1 MIKWRKDK
9 NGTLYLY
16 AISFLI
22 SAVWGLLIP
31 AIPIHALR
39 HGATQ
44 FELGLIGSAAP
55 LTYAI
60 FTIALGRLWG
70 QGSKKK
76 PIVTFF
82 LLHSAV
88 CLLYF
93 YVKTPGE
100 MILLRLFEGF
110 SWSLFWPPVEVLI
123 TKEKT
128 EGEQGVV
135 SVFGVSWSSG
145 GILGA
150 FLSSFALQLKNIAD
164 VFLAVAFLPFC
175 LAFTSMLLIKDE
187 IDIDAVKKKVKTSLK
202 ETASLKTAWTLAF
215 LYASCQGMILA
226 LYPAYAE
233 IKLMPDFTIGLTI
246 FLLMTG
252 RTLAFAFFNKIKR
265 VSPSKIGSI
274 LLALGS
280 LPLAL
285 TTDARIVF
293 PCSIAVGFGAGL
305 LYSESFNEV
314 MKGDAETRG
323 RRAGIFEGI
332 IGIGNISPVAG
343 GYLAEILLNAPYI
356 LNSAIAA
363 IVFTALG
370 LQSIGKNSAREKGQR
385 RLQKT

>member
-1 MIKWRKDK
+1 MVKWRKNK
-9 NGTLYLY
+9 NGVLYLY
-16 AISFLI
+16 AISFLV

-31 AIPIHALR
+31 AIPIYALQL
-39 HGATQ
+39 GATQ

-55 LTYAI
+55 ITYAF
-60 FTIALGRLWG
+60 FTIVLGRLWG
-70 QGSKKK
+70 RGSRKK
-76 PIVTFF
+76 PIVVF
-82 LLHSAV
+82 LLLYSAV

-93 YVKTPGE
+93 YVKSPGE

-128 EGEQGVV
+128 EREQGVV
-135 SVFGVSWSSG
+135 SGFGVSWSSG

-150 FLSSFALQLKNIAD
+150 FLSSFALQLKDIVD
-164 VFLAVAFLPFC
+164 VFLAVTVLPLC

-187 IDIDAVKKKVKTSLK
+187 VDVGAVESGVKTSSK
-202 ETASLKTAWTLAF
+202 EAVSLKTAWVLIL
-215 LYASCQGMILA
+215 LYASCQGMILS

-233 IKLMPDFTIGLTI
+233 IKLMPDFAIGLTL
-246 FLLMTG
+246 FFLMTG
-252 RTLAFAFFNKIKR
+252 RTLAFAFFNKIKAF
-265 VSPSKIGSI
+265 SPSKIGSI
-274 LLALGS
+274 LLASGS
-280 LPLAL
+280 LPLAFI
-285 TTDARIVF
+285 TDVKIVF
-293 PCSIAVGFGAGL
+293 PCSIAFGFGAGL
-305 LYSESFNEV
+305 LYSESFSEV

-363 IVFTALG
+363 LVFTTLV
-370 LQSIGKNSAREKGQR
+370 LQSIGKKRK
-385 RLQKT
+385 K

>member
-1 MIKWRKDK
+1 MIKWRKNK
-9 NGTLYLY
+9 NGILYLY

-22 SAVWGLLIP
+22 SAVCGLLIP
-31 AIPIHALR
+31 AIPIHAL
-39 HGATQ
+39 HLGATQ

-55 LTYAI
+55 LTYAF
-60 FTIALGRLWG
+60 FTVALGRLWDR
-70 QGSKKK
+70 GSRKK

-82 LLHSAV
+82 LLYSAV

-93 YVKTPGE
+93 YVKSPGE

-128 EGEQGVV
+128 EREQGVV
-135 SVFGVSWSSG
+135 SAFCVSWSSG

-164 VFLAVAFLPFC
+164 VFLAVTVLPFC
-175 LAFTSMLLIKDE
+175 LAFTSMLLINDE
-187 IDIDAVKKKVKTSLK
+187 SDVGAVKKKVKTSLK
-202 ETASLKTAWTLAF
+202 ETANLKMAWTLTF

-233 IKLMPDFTIGLTI
+233 IKLMPDFAIGLTM

-252 RTLAFAFFNKIKR
+252 RTLAFAFFNKIKGF
-265 VSPSKIGSI
+265 SLSKIGSI
-274 LLALGS
+274 LLALSS

-285 TTDARIVF
+285 TTDVKIVF
-293 PCSIAVGFGAGL
+293 PCSVAFGFGAGL

-323 RRAGIFEGI
+323 RRVGVFEGT

-343 GYLAEILLNAPYI
+343 GYLAGILLNAPYI

-363 IVFTALG
+363 LVFTALV
-370 LQSIGKNSAREKGQR
+370 LQSIGKKRK
-385 RLQKT
+385 K

>member
-1 MIKWRKDK
+1 VIKWNKNK

-31 AIPIHALR
+31 TIPIHAFHL
-39 HGATQ
+39 GATQ
-44 FELGLIGSAAP
+44 LELGLIGGAAP

-70 QGSKKK
+70 RGSRKK
-76 PIVTFF
+76 PIVAFF
-82 LLHSAV
+82 LLYSAV

-93 YVKTPGE
+93 YVKSPLE

-110 SWSLFWPPVEVLI
+110 SWSLFWPPVEVLV
-123 TKEKT
+123 TKEKP

-164 VFLAVAFLPFC
+164 VFLAVAVLPFC
-175 LAFTSMLLIKDE
+175 LAFTSMLMIKDE
-187 IDIDAVKKKVKTSLK
+187 TDVGAVKKKVKTSLK
-202 ETASLKTAWTLAF
+202 KTVSLKTAWTLTF
-215 LYASCQGMILA
+215 LYASCQGMVLA

-233 IKLMPDFTIGLTI
+233 IKLMPDFAIGLTI

-252 RTLAFAFFNKIKR
+252 RTLAFVFFNKIKGF
-265 VSPSKIGSI
+265 SASKIGSI
-274 LLALGS
+274 LLVFGS
-280 LPLAL
+280 LPLAF
-285 TTDARIVF
+285 TTDVKIVF
-293 PCSIAVGFGAGL
+293 PCSIAFGFGAGL
-305 LYSESFNEV
+305 LYSVSFNEV

-323 RRAGIFEGI
+323 RRAGVFEGI

-363 IVFTALG
+363 LVFTALV
-370 LQSIGKNSAREKGQR
+370 LKSTGKKRK
-385 RLQKT
+385 K

>member
-1 MIKWRKDK
+1 MVKWGKNK

-16 AISFLI
+16 AISFLV

-31 AIPIHALR
+31 TMPIYAL
-39 HGATQ
+39 HLGATQ

-55 LTYAI
+55 ITYTF

-70 QGSKKK
+70 RRSRKK

-82 LLHSAV
+82 LLYSV
-88 CLLYF
+88 ICLLYF
-93 YVKTPGE
+93 YVKSPEE

-128 EGEQGVV
+128 EREQGVV
-135 SVFGVSWSSG
+135 SGFGVSWSSG
-145 GILGA
+145 GVLGA

-164 VFLAVAFLPFC
+164 VFLAATFLPFC
-175 LAFTSMLLIKDE
+175 LAFTSIMLIKDE
-187 IDIDAVKKKVKTSLK
+187 TDVDTVESGVKTILEGPVSLN
-202 ETASLKTAWTLAF
+202 TAWMLIF

-233 IKLMPDFTIGLTI
+233 IKLMPDFAIGLTI
-246 FLLMTG
+246 FLMMTG
-252 RTLAFAFFNKIKR
+252 RTLAFAFFNKMKGF
-265 VSPSKIGSI
+265 SSSKIGSI
-274 LLALGS
+274 LLAFS
-280 LPLAL
+280 SFPLAF
-285 TTDARIVF
+285 TTDVKIVF
-293 PCSIAVGFGAGL
+293 LCSIAFGFGAGL

-332 IGIGNISPVAG
+332 IGVGNISPVAG
-343 GYLAEILLNAPYI
+343 GYLAGILLNAPYI
-356 LNSAIAA
+356 LNSAIA
-363 IVFTALG
+363 ILVLTALV
-370 LQSIGKNSAREKGQR
+370 LQSIGKKRKKQGTS
-385 RLQKT
+385 L